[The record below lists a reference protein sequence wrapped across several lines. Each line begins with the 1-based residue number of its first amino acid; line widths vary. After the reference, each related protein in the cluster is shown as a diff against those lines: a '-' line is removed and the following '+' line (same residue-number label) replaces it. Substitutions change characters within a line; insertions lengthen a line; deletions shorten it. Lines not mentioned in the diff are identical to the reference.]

1 MPRKQKSPSSASP
14 RPLTGPQRLN
24 KILAA
29 AGLGSRRECEQLIVD
44 GRIEIDGQ
52 AVTDLATKVDPEVA
66 KITFDGSALR
76 TFRPVYYA
84 LHKPSGVL
92 STNRDP
98 SGRMRAI
105 DLLQVKE
112 RVFSVGRLDRSSE
125 GLMLLTNDGELAQ
138 RLAHPRFGIQK
149 LYLATVQG
157 EVTQDDLEKLV
168 RGVYLAEGFAKV
180 DAVKVRRQ
188 RTHSADL
195 EIALSEG
202 KNREIRRILA
212 RLGHKVV
219 ALRRLAI
226 GPLRLGQLPVGGW
239 RPLTR
244 DEVLAL
250 YAATTAK
257 RSRKK
262 GPRSAPQSDDKS
274 SAAPGKTAR
283 PLALGQFDNPLEEDE
298 YLAYSP
304 LDTAADDDFSVST
317 EEDLVSLREQPTLGT
332 VIGDD
337 EGDEDQPAPPPRERR
352 RNPDRARSTDEARPE
367 KSRFE
372 RNRRPASGPYAGARA
387 GAGGGGRR
395 ASFGK
400 KQASGRGARPASGR
414 SAGAASSNQARSSM
428 PPRAGSA
435 IKRPAQGSGAQR
447 NPAASRSDGP
457 KRAAGSRP
465 VRSGAD
471 GKSGGYGKSSG
482 VKGPRSSGFK
492 SGGAKAAGP
501 YSRSSSSRGPSSA
514 GSGPARTGTKR
525 PGSKGAGLKGTGVK
539 RAGAKRSGPKGPVKR
554 GGPKP
559 PGRSGNFGKPR
570 GKRS

>member
-1 MPRKQKSPSSASP
+1 MPRKQKSPAPANP

-29 AGLGSRRECEQLIVD
+29 AGLGSRRECEQLIID

-52 AVTDLATKVDPEVA
+52 PVTDLATKVDPEVA

-98 SGRMRAI
+98 SGRTRAI

-157 EVTQDDLEKLV
+157 EVTQEDLEKLV

-219 ALRRLAI
+219 ALRRLSI

-239 RPLTR
+239 RPLSR
-244 DEVLAL
+244 EEVLAL
-250 YAATTAK
+250 YAATSRK
-257 RSRKK
+257 RSRKTASK
-262 GPRSAPQSDDKS
+262 TPSRSGDKAAARS
-274 SAAPGKTAR
+274 SKSPS
-283 PLALGQFDNPLEEDE
+283 PLALGQFDNPLDDDE
-298 YLAYSP
+298 FLAYAP
-304 LDTAADDDFSVST
+304 LGATEDDDLLNDS
-317 EEDLVSLREQPTLGT
+317 EEDLVSLSEQPTLGT

-337 EGDEDQPAPPPRERR
+337 EDEAPPIRQRR
-352 RNPDRARSTDEARPE
+352 TD
-367 KSRFE
+367 S
-372 RNRRPASGPYAGARA
+372 RRPRRAEDGRASRRDSSGSDRGRSERSGKTHDGGPYANARSA
-387 GAGGGGRR
+387 AASGGRR

-400 KQASGRGARPASGR
+400 KQGSGRGAPRSSSRSTAPRATSTNKRTSSPGDARGSRPAGNRASRSAVGGKPAAAGR
-414 SAGAASSNQARSSM
+414 SSGGVKRSSSQ
-428 PPRAGSA
+428 G
-435 IKRPAQGSGAQR
+435 PATKGSGA
-447 NPAASRSDGP
+447 
-457 KRAAGSRP
+457 
-465 VRSGAD
+465 
-471 GKSGGYGKSSG
+471 
-482 VKGPRSSGFK
+482 
-492 SGGAKAAGP
+492 
-501 YSRSSSSRGPSSA
+501 RGPSA
-514 GSGPARTGTKR
+514 
-525 PGSKGAGLKGTGVK
+525 KGVGL
-539 RAGAKRSGPKGPVKR
+539 KRSGPKRGVKR
-554 GGPKP
+554 SGGKP
-559 PGRSGNFGKPR
+559 PRGAGGFGKPR
-570 GKRS
+570 GKRP